1 MDASPIDLQLLG
13 EATDGDYGELMG
25 MVRLARTD
33 LGQQLAALSSAL
45 QGTDLVVIK
54 NAAHKVKGS
63 SAMIGAHGLK
73 EACLQIEMAAKAGN
87 REPLA
92 ELEQKCASA
101 AQRVMHALDA
111 CQN

>member
-13 EATDGDYGELMG
+13 EATDGDHDELMD
-25 MVRLARTD
+25 MVRIARTD

-54 NAAHKVKGS
+54 NAAHKIKGS
-63 SAMIGAHGLK
+63 SAMIGAHALK
-73 EACLQIEMAAKAGN
+73 EACLQLEMAAKAGK

-92 ELEQKCASA
+92 GLGQQCASA
-101 AQRVMHALDA
+101 AQGVMNALDA